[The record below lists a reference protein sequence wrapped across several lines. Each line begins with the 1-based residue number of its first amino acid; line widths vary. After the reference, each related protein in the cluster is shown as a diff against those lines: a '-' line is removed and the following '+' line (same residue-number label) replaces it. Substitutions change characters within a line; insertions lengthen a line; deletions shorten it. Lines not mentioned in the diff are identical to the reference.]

1 MASIHKRDKSLSPYW
16 YAAFYNADGRRSFK
30 STGTTDKNKAERIAL
45 EWSDTAKEGRA
56 GALTEHR
63 VRATMADIFRR
74 ATQETLPAGTVRQ
87 YFTSWLSTKA
97 LEVEESSL
105 TQYRI
110 AADAFL
116 THLGNRADRP
126 IDSVTLKDIAGFRD
140 ALAKRLSAAT
150 TNKTL
155 KIVGVAWRQAR
166 RDGLVNENLFERV
179 KLVKGTGGN
188 RRPFTIDELK
198 AVLAVCDT
206 EWRGM
211 VLFGYYTGARL
222 IDIAALT
229 WANINLEEGE
239 VHFTAQ
245 KTQVPM
251 HLPLAHP
258 LIDYLMA
265 LPSSDKPDA
274 PLFPKSSEAGA
285 TGTLSNRF
293 HDILA
298 AACLVT
304 KRTHAAAK
312 KGRTVKRVSSELSFH
327 SLRHSA
333 ASDLR
338 NHGVT
343 DSVAMA
349 LLGHESAA
357 IAKHYTKIDRSAL
370 RKAVAS
376 LPDVTK

>member
-1 MASIHKRDKSLSPYW
+1 MPSVHKIAKSPYW
-16 YAAFYNADGRRSFK
+16 FAAFTNADGRRSFK
-30 STGTTDKNKAERIAL
+30 STKMTDKTEAARL
-45 EWSDTAKEGRA
+45 CFEWADAAKDGRA
-56 GALTEHR
+56 GRLSETQ
-63 VRATMADIFRR
+63 VRKVMSDIFAR
-74 ATQETLPAGTVRQ
+74 ANRETLPAGTVRQ
-87 YFTSWLSTKA
+87 FFTSWLSTKA
-97 LEVEESSL
+97 LEVEDSSL
-105 TQYRI
+105 TQYKI
-110 AADAFL
+110 AGDAFL
-116 THLGNRADRP
+116 NHLGNRADRP

-140 ALAKRLSAAT
+140 AIAKRLSAAT

-166 RDGLVNENLFERV
+166 RDGLLSENLFERV
-179 KLVKGTGGN
+179 KMVKGAGGN

-251 HLPLAHP
+251 HLPLARP
-258 LIDYLMA
+258 LTDYLMSI
-265 LPSSDKPDA
+265 PSSDKPDA
-274 PLFPKSSEAGA
+274 PLFPKASEAGA

-298 AACLVT
+298 AAGLVT

-312 KGRTVKRVSSELSFH
+312 KGRAAKRVSSELSFH

-357 IAKHYTKIDRSAL
+357 IARHYTKIDRTAL
-370 RKAVAS
+370 RKAVAT